1 MLRYLS
7 SLLWLV
13 VVLPVQVLMANPS
26 IRVDARFDSAQILI
40 GDQIYLTVA
49 VEQPR
54 NAKVVLPN
62 FRDSL
67 AGKIEILKIFPID
80 TQVLDNGRVRIL
92 QRYLV
97 TSFDS
102 GVYQVGP
109 VVFPYQYDN
118 VADSIISD
126 PVTLTVNTIPIKDP
140 TKIADIKSII
150 RLPLTFKELLPFM
163 AISLLFLLLVA
174 AGIYAYLRWKQKK
187 PLFPFMEKPAEPAHV
202 IAFRELEKLKAAKL
216 WQQGNYKEYYSRL
229 TDIVRAYIEAR
240 FGVPAMESTTPEIYQ
255 TLLALDTIPKS
266 LTDELHQMLQLA
278 DLVKFAK
285 AEPLP
290 DENDNAWHTAYQF
303 VSKTL
308 LTAPE
313 NVTTE
318 TQQAEELKP

>member
-7 SLLWLV
+7 FLLWLV
-13 VVLPVQVLMANPS
+13 IVLPVQVLMANPS

-40 GDQIYLTVA
+40 GDQIYLTVT

-54 NAKVVLPN
+54 NARVVLPN

-126 PVTLTVNTIPIKDP
+126 PVMLTVNTIPIKDL

-150 RLPLTFKELLPFM
+150 KLPLTFKELLPFM
-163 AISLLFLLLVA
+163 GISLLFLLLVA

-216 WQQGNYKEYYSRL
+216 WQQGNFKEYYSRL

-255 TLLALDTIPKS
+255 TLLALDTIPKA

-308 LTAPE
+308 LTTPE
-313 NVTTE
+313 NVNTE
-318 TQQAEELKP
+318 TQQVEDLKP